1 MPRSLLPYSSW
12 RAGLICAVL
21 IAFAALFTQYGIQ
34 YAYGAEFM
42 ICSAFLL
49 IILVLFGSQW
59 AAGSALIVSL
69 GLYFF
74 GFGSVTLLLI
84 GLELILVGYLYERKR
99 ELLLLW
105 SGLYWL
111 CIGAPFAALFFYLS
125 TDILSAEVLLQ
136 YFMFAMNG
144 LLNAFLADIIVTYVP
159 WSRVIPKARKK
170 SVYLSQLLTH
180 LCIAAIFIPFM
191 INMVLDSKQMRN
203 EIETDSFY
211 FLDTQTRL
219 VSDWLYE
226 MNLSKRQSLALRHR
240 IQVGMV
246 ERMMEDYSHSSLL
259 KISLYDS
266 NNELITSTD
275 EHWFKV
281 TDMSKNEG
289 RLEKDPLLIDGFN
302 LNHNDV
308 QHFFRWLPSAHDYD
322 YETRR
327 WSDGYYVMERRLK
340 EHPINKVVVLLP
352 ISHYLK
358 ETIEL
363 YLQKYIT
370 LFILC
375 SLAAGMSILAN
386 RYIVRSLSNL
396 TAITT
401 GMPNKLLTHKI
412 PWPESSIGEIR
423 SLVHNFRMMSDR
435 LAEMIREMNR
445 MNEKLVD
452 QTTMLETSEEKLQHL
467 AYYDTL
473 TQLPNRHYFTVNL
486 EKALKAAEQ
495 KSSSLVL
502 MFIDLDRFKHIND
515 SLGHNIGDSLLVRVG
530 QRLTCCMSTMAG
542 AHICA
547 RLGGDEFVVIMEDS
561 CRQDATVAVH
571 QILTQF
577 RESFFV
583 SSYELYIS
591 ASIGIAVYPDDGT
604 EFTSLL
610 KHADT
615 AMYAAKDR
623 GGQTYMF
630 YDQLHP
636 EQLPERHMLESD
648 LRKALDRGELHL
660 NYQPIVDVEGVVTAA
675 EVLLRWNHPERGFVS
690 PSKFIPLAEESGLI
704 IPIGDWVLRTA
715 CLQHLEWTSKQV
727 LPHFKLSVNVSLRQ
741 FLNHDFLASVD
752 RILEQTG
759 FNPESLILEI
769 TEGYVHKHVEQ
780 AIFVLKQLDKRGIQ
794 IAVDDFGT
802 GYSSLSRLKTLPI
815 HILKID
821 RSFVRHLQSDS
832 TNVSIVQA
840 VIQMGQSMNL
850 KVMAEGVETVEEL
863 VQLQALGCTQIQGY
877 LITPPLP
884 AKEFVA
890 QYHQFAMMEHIL
902 GAARPGG

>member
-1 MPRSLLPYSSW
+1 MPRSLLPFSSW

-21 IAFAALFTQYGIQ
+21 IVFAALFTQYGIQ

-49 IILVLFGSQW
+49 IILVLFGTQW

-69 GLYFF
+69 GLYFL

-159 WSRVIPKARKK
+159 WSRVIPKTRKK

-191 INMVLDSKQMRN
+191 INMVLDSKQMRS

-226 MNLSKRQSLALRHR
+226 MNLSKRQSLALSHM
-240 IQVGMV
+240 IQVGKV
-246 ERMMEDYSHSSLL
+246 ERMIEDYSHNSLL

-266 NNELITSTD
+266 NNELIASTD
-275 EHWFKV
+275 GHWFKM
-281 TDMSKNEG
+281 TDMSGNEG
-289 RLEKDPLLIDGFN
+289 KIEKDSISIDGFN
-302 LNHNDV
+302 LNHNDI

-327 WSDGYYVMERRLK
+327 WSDGHYVMERQLK
-340 EHPINKVVVLLP
+340 EHPINRVVVLLP

-363 YLQKYIT
+363 YLQKYTT

-412 PWPESSIGEIR
+412 PWPDSNIGEIR

-530 QRLTCCMSTMAG
+530 QRLTCCMSNIAG

-561 CRQDATVAVH
+561 CRQDATVVAH

-591 ASIGIAVYPDDGT
+591 ASIGIAMYPDDGT

-648 LRKALDRGELHL
+648 LRKALDRGQLHL
-660 NYQPIVDVEGVVTAA
+660 NYQPIVDVAGVVTAA

-715 CLQHLEWTSKQV
+715 CLQHLEWTSKQEV
-727 LPHFKLSVNVSLRQ
+727 PHFKLSVNVSLRQ

-759 FNPESLILEI
+759 FDPESLILEI

-780 AIFVLKQLDKRGIQ
+780 AIYVLNQLDKRGIQ

-821 RSFVRHLQSDS
+821 RSFVRHLQSDD

-863 VQLQALGCTQIQGY
+863 MQLKALGCTQIQGY

-884 AKEFVA
+884 AQEFVA
-890 QYHQFAMMEHIL
+890 QFHQFAMMEHTL